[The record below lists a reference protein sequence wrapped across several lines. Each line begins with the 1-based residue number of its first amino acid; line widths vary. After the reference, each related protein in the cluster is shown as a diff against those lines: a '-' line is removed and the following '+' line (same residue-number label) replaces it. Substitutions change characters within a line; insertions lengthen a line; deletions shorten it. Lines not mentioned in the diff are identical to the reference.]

1 MHEIYTVTDSPVG
14 PLLLGGDGERLSRLH
29 FAGSH
34 DAERFGR
41 RGEFPHPD
49 WHFDPEGFPLVRRQL
64 QQYFEGERHRFEL
77 ELDMRGSEFEL
88 KVWKALTT
96 IPYGETRSYGEI
108 ARQVSDDVGAS
119 RAVGLANGRNP
130 VAIIVPCHR
139 VIGANGSLTGFGGGL
154 PRKRTLLDLEAGR
167 LALL

>member
-1 MHEIYTVTDSPVG
+1 MHEIYTVFGSPVG
-14 PLLLGGDGERLSRLH
+14 PLLLSGDGERLRRLH
-29 FAGSH
+29 FASRDEAQG
-34 DAERFGR
+34 FGR
-41 RGEFPHPD
+41 SAEFPGSD
-49 WHFDPEGFPLVRRQL
+49 WSHEPEAFAAVRAQLREYFDGERRQ
-64 QQYFEGERHRFEL
+64 FEL

-88 KVWKALTT
+88 KVWEALTT

-108 ARQVSDDVGAS
+108 ARQVGDDIGAS

-139 VIGANGSLTGFGGGL
+139 VIGADGSLTGYGGGL
-154 PRKRTLLDLEAGR
+154 ARKRTLLDLESGR